1 MEINIKKLNDLA
13 EIPKY
18 QTEGAACF
26 DLVATSMKI
35 DRNNNQIKYGIGL
48 AFEIPKGYKGNLY
61 PRSSIVKTS
70 LRLGNC
76 TGIIDSDYRGE
87 VSLVFDIL
95 ENSKLPYYAI
105 GERIGQ
111 MEIVPVLQVKFK
123 ESKELS
129 ETVRGSGGYGSTNT
143 K

>member
-26 DLVATSMKI
+26 DLVATSMEI

-76 TGIIDSDYRGE
+76 TGIIDS
-87 VSLVFDIL
+87 
-95 ENSKLPYYAI
+95 K
-105 GERIGQ
+105 
-111 MEIVPVLQVKFK
+111 VKI
-123 ESKELS
+123 
-129 ETVRGSGGYGSTNT
+129 
-143 K
+143 